1 MTGNGAGRHAV
12 VTGAA
17 SGIGRAIARDLAA
30 DGWQVSGVDLQDEA
44 LTEVVK
50 ELTNDFGVRAAAIV
64 GDLADAEFPAAALRA
79 AWADRPVDALVN
91 AAGIYPAI
99 PFFELTAQSW
109 DRVQQVNVRAPVLA
123 TQALARLA
131 IEHWATEH
139 WATEHGATEHGR
151 PPAVVNIASGA
162 ARRARPGAAHYS
174 TSKAALVMA
183 TQATAVELGALGIR
197 VNAVAPGFIDV
208 ASVVNPVT
216 DEYADAVRGSLL
228 PGRGAPEDIAS
239 AVRFLLSHQA
249 RWISGVVLSVD
260 GGASAGTSR
269 LPQHWPGQTP
279 GQLGRADDA
288 PGTGQG
294 GGQQTG

>member
-1 MTGNGAGRHAV
+1 MTGRHAV

-17 SGIGRAIARDLAA
+17 SGIGRAIARELAA
-30 DGWQVSGVDLQDEA
+30 DGWQVSGVDQQDEA
-44 LTEVVK
+44 LAVVVK
-50 ELTNDFGVRAAAIV
+50 ELAGDFGVRAAAIV
-64 GDLADAEFPAAALRA
+64 GDLADAGFPADAVRA

-99 PFFELTAQSW
+99 PFLELTAQSW
-109 DRVQQVNVRAPVLA
+109 DRVQHVNVRAPVLA

-131 IEHWATEH
+131 IEH
-139 WATEHGATEHGR
+139 GR
-151 PPAVVNIASGA
+151 TPAVVNIASGA

-183 TQATAVELGALGIR
+183 TQASAVELGALGIR

-208 ASVVNPVT
+208 ASAVNPVT

-239 AVRFLLSHQA
+239 AVRFLLSDQA

-260 GGASAGTSR
+260 GGASAGTNR

-279 GQLGRADDA
+279 GQLGH
-288 PGTGQG
+288 PGWAAGPPAG
-294 GGQQTG
+294 

>member
-1 MTGNGAGRHAV
+1 MTESTASGAGAGRHAV

-17 SGIGRAIARDLAA
+17 SGIGRSIARELAA
-30 DGWQVSGVDLQDEA
+30 DGWQISGVDLQAEA
-44 LTEVVK
+44 LAVVVK
-50 ELTNDFGVRAAAIV
+50 ELTGSFGVRAAAIV
-64 GDLADAEFPAAALRA
+64 GDLADADFPADAVRA
-79 AWADRPVDALVN
+79 AWAVRPVDALVN

-99 PFFELTAQSW
+99 PFLELTAQSW
-109 DRVQQVNVRAPVLA
+109 DRVQHVNVRAPVLA

-131 IEHWATEH
+131 IEH
-139 WATEHGATEHGR
+139 GR
-151 PPAVVNIASGA
+151 VPAVVNIASGA

-183 TQATAVELGALGIR
+183 TQASAVELGALGIR

-208 ASVVNPVT
+208 ASAVNPVT

-239 AVRFLLSHQA
+239 AVRFLLSDQA

-260 GGASAGTSR
+260 GGASAGTNR

-279 GQLGRADDA
+279 GQRGGADGG
-288 PGTGQG
+288 PSQT
-294 GGQQTG
+294 GGQLPG